1 MREEVWEGVIYPER
15 AHCWLQ
21 GGSCGGERR
30 NKPGGKW
37 RAASLS
43 PQRREIR
50 SQATNLVSKER
61 AGCRGAIP
69 TLKLRGRAP
78 GLLISLGL
86 AHRQ

>member
-1 MREEVWEGVIYPER
+1 MPRE
-15 AHCWLQ
+15 
-21 GGSCGGERR
+21 
-30 NKPGGKW
+30 KW

-43 PQRREIR
+43 PQWREIR

-61 AGCRGAIP
+61 TGCRGAIP
-69 TLKLRGRAP
+69 TLELGGRAP